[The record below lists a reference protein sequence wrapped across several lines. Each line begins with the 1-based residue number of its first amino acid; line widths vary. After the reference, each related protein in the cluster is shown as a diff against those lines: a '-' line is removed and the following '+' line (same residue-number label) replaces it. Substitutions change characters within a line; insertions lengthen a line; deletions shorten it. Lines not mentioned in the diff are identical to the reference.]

1 MLENVCHQEKL
12 REVFVYKGLDDF
24 SKSIT
29 VIDPFLSFNS
39 YRNRILI
46 TLENPNC
53 FSLYLKWLGHD
64 FYPLPFE
71 NLSPK
76 LVYLVLKQESLLIR
90 NIDASFVFE
99 KKIQR

>member
-1 MLENVCHQEKL
+1 MCYEEKL

-24 SKSIT
+24 LKSIT

-53 FSLYLKWLGHD
+53 FSLYLKWLDH
-64 FYPLPFE
+64 E

-90 NIDASFVFE
+90 DIDASFVLE